1 MDYKGKK
8 LWGQTEQRNILVS
21 STFQLNGIV
30 KENTETISKSY
41 TNFII
46 LNYNITVIHNY
57 INNVYYKYINKIINT
72 DFLLQLLFQ
81 YLHGDICLLK

>member
-21 STFQLNGIV
+21 STFYLNGIV

-41 TNFII
+41 ANFII
-46 LNYNITVIHNY
+46 LNYNITIIHNY
-57 INNVYYKYINKIINT
+57 INNVYHKYI
-72 DFLLQLLFQ
+72 FVLQLLFQ